1 MNKNLP
7 NVFAV
12 PIDKKIKN
20 NEDVFV
26 SGKREERSNSIPL
39 QEIDKLF
46 NSKTHVYKTRV
57 KLVTKTKTEEVD
69 VVGRT
74 SQALLTLD
82 GQTIF
87 LEDILEIKK
96 V

>member
-12 PIDKKIKN
+12 PIDKKIQN

-26 SGKREERSNSIPL
+26 SGKREERSVSISP
-39 QEIDKLF
+39 QEVDQLF
-46 NSKTHVYKTRV
+46 NSKEHVYKTRV
-57 KLVTKTKTEEVD
+57 KIVTRTNTLEVD

-74 SQALLTLD
+74 GNALLTLD
-82 GQTIF
+82 GQTIS
-87 LEDILEIKK
+87 LTDILEIKK